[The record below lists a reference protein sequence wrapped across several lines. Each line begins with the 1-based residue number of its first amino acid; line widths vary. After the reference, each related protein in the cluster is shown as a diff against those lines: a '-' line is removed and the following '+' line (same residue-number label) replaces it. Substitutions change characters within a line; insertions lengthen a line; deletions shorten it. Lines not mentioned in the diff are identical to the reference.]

1 MRNEFDLSL
10 YLVTDRGLSLGR
22 SLREVL
28 EKALKGGVSM
38 VQIRE
43 KEASTREFIREVLDI
58 KVLLKRYNIPL
69 IINDRVDVALAT
81 DADGVHLGQND
92 MPWQMARRL
101 IGADKIIGL
110 SIESADQIEEA
121 NAADIDYIGISPV
134 FTTPT
139 KKELAKG
146 LGLEETT
153 RIAKLSRHPAVAIGG
168 IKPENAR
175 EVLQTGVD
183 GISVVSAICSA
194 PDPEKAS
201 RELLEII
208 KKIKAH
214 EKI

>member
-22 SLREVL
+22 SLKEVL
-28 EKALKGGVSM
+28 EMALKGGVTM

-43 KEASTREFIREVLDI
+43 KEASTREFIGEVLNI
-58 KVLLKRYNIPL
+58 KVLLKRYNVPL

-92 MPWQMARRL
+92 MPWRMARRL
-101 IGADKIIGL
+101 LGPDKIIGL
-110 SIESADQIEEA
+110 SVESADQIEEA

-134 FTTPT
+134 FATPT
-139 KKELAKG
+139 KKELTKG
-146 LGLEETT
+146 LGLNGTAHIT
-153 RIAKLSRHPAVAIGG
+153 KLSRHPAVAIGG
-168 IKPENAR
+168 INQENAR

-208 KKIKAH
+208 TTKKSL
-214 EKI
+214 